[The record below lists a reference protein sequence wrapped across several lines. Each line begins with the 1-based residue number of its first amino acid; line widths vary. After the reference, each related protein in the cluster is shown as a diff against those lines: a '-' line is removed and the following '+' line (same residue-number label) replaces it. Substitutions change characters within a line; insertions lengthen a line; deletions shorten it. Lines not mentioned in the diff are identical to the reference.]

1 MDAYYGGLLETIY
14 ETELKDRNDYLR
26 STHNEDYFSNN
37 KDRINEMFANFIEL
51 KKQALREEKNLDK
64 GKAPFNS
71 AYYYLNLIRK
81 NCGEE
86 VYNGLEL
93 LYKKALDKIELDEEI
108 DDDTSI
114 RNQRNM

>member
-14 ETELKDRNDYLR
+14 GTELKDRNDYLR
-26 STHNEDYFSNN
+26 STHNEDYFSDNRS
-37 KDRINEMFANFIEL
+37 RINEMFADFVAL
-51 KKQALREEKNLDK
+51 KKQALREEKSLNKSKD
-64 GKAPFNS
+64 PFNS

-93 LYKKALDKIELDEEI
+93 LYKKALDKIQLDEEI
-108 DDDTSI
+108 TIQDSK
-114 RNQRNM
+114 RV